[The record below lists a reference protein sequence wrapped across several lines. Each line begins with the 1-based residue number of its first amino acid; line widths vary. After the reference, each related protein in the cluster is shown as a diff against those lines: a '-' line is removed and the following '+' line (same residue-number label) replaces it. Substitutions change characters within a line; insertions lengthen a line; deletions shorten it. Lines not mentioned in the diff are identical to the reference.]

1 MIESET
7 DSAVRTITLSRPEK
21 RNALDPAGL
30 DALGEAVGAAT
41 EPVVLLRG
49 AGSAFCA
56 GADLAVVEALDG
68 EDAAVFARRGQR
80 VTRTIE
86 EAESVVIAGIDGP
99 ARGGGVELA
108 LACDLRLATP
118 RATFAEPGVALG
130 LFGAWGGTVR
140 LPRVCGLG
148 DAMDFS
154 LSGRVIDAE
163 EALRIGLVSRI
174 VDDPAAVAHGIAA
187 NDRDSLRIVKR
198 RLRDTRETSSQE
210 DAEAADFASL
220 LDCDPEPGY

>member
-1 MIESET
+1 MIET
-7 DSAVRTITLSRPEK
+7 AVRSGIRTITLSRPEK

-30 DALGEAVGAAT
+30 DALGEAVETAT

-56 GADLAVVEALDG
+56 GADLEVVRSLEGEA
-68 EDAAVFARRGQR
+68 AAAFARQGQR
-80 VTRTIE
+80 TARTLE
-86 EAESVVIAGIDGP
+86 ESESVAIAGIDGP

-174 VDDPAAVAHGIAA
+174 VEDPAAIAHGIAA
-187 NDRDSLRIVKR
+187 KDRESLRIVKR
-198 RLRDTRETSSQE
+198 RLRDSREAALQE

-220 LDCDPEPGY
+220 LGRDPEPGD